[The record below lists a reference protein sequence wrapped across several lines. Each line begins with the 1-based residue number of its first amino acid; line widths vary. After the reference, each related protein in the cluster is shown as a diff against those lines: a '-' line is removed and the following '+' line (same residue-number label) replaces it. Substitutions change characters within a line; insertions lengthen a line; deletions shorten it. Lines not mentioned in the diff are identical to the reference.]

1 MQGWREW
8 MQANRAVA
16 PYLFACLALVV
27 VGLLASVF
35 VLAGGPAAWAVALIL
50 LLAIVA
56 GAVLLSLID
65 RVAGR
70 TRRGGPGTR

>member
-27 VGLLASVF
+27 IGLVASVF
-35 VLAGGPAAWAVALIL
+35 VLAGGPAAWMVALIL
-50 LLAIVA
+50 FFALAA
-56 GAVLLSLID
+56 GVVLLTLAE
-65 RVAGR
+65 RVAR
-70 TRRGGPGTR
+70 RLRRG